1 MGLENDIGSIE
12 VGKKADLVMIA
23 LDEPHVN
30 PADGVDPYSLLV
42 YSVRS
47 SDVCLTMVDGKIL
60 MENREL
66 KTIDK
71 DAVVK
76 KSNISRVRLDKLTK

>member
-1 MGLENDIGSIE
+1 
-12 VGKKADLVMIA
+12 
-23 LDEPHVN
+23 
-30 PADGVDPYSLLV
+30 
-42 YSVRS
+42 
-47 SDVCLTMVDGKIL
+47 MVDGKIL